1 MGRGTGAPGE
11 ALAGG
16 AAGAP
21 ENRLVPLPPV
31 PRASAS
37 LSASLKVITS
47 GMLESGDRQSGRAG
61 LTPVGG

>member
-11 ALAGG
+11 ALEGG

-21 ENRLVPLPPV
+21 ESRLAPLTRVPG
-31 PRASAS
+31 ASAS
-37 LSASLKVITS
+37 LLASLKVMTP
-47 GMLESGDRQSGRAG
+47 GMLESGDRQSRRAG

>member
-21 ENRLVPLPPV
+21 ESRLAPLPPV
-31 PRASAS
+31 PGASAN
-37 LSASLKVITS
+37 LLASLKVMTPR
-47 GMLESGDRQSGRAG
+47 MLESGDRQSRRAG